1 MVSYG
6 TLTGERH
13 WTWYRK
19 THCQVRG
26 TGRGSV
32 LIEIFINY
40 FFGAEVKVSQFVI
53 HQYAT
58 FIRFD
63 FHYTYVY
70 FNRIAKLSNFF

>member
-1 MVSYG
+1 M
-6 TLTGERH
+6 
-13 WTWYRK
+13 

-40 FFGAEVKVSQFVI
+40 FFGAEEKVSQFVI

-58 FIRFD
+58 FFRFD
-63 FHYTYVY
+63 FHYTSVY